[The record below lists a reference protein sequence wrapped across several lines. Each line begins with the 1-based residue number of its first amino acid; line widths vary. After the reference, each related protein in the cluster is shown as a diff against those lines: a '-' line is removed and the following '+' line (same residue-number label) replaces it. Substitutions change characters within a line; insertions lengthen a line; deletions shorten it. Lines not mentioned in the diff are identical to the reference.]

1 MDLPIRKKENTSNMD
16 SLEQMSIGPNTPFKP
31 SMAQRFSEPSMPNK
45 EEEFTSDFQIEPS
58 VIDERNASEILDAE
72 ENELPPDSMMS
83 LDSDLTPQ
91 PSMASLDSE
100 ITPSFKQ
107 RTKRCPKGCVNKSR
121 CKGGIIKG
129 GKKRKSR
136 KSKRRKS
143 RKSKKN

>member
-1 MDLPIRKKENTSNMD
+1 MDLPIRKKENTSNMETLD
-16 SLEQMSIGPNTPFKP
+16 NGPNTPFEP

-45 EEEFTSDFQIEPS
+45 EEELTSDFQIEPS

-72 ENELPPDSMMS
+72 EHELPPDPMMS
-83 LDSDLTPQ
+83 LDSDLTPHA
-91 PSMASLDSE
+91 SMASLASE
-100 ITPSFKQ
+100 ITPSVKQ
-107 RTKRCPKGCVNKSR
+107 RTKRCPKGCVKKSR
-121 CKGGIIKG
+121 CKGGIMKG